1 MNPKANPSKQ
11 QNKKTS
17 PSINDATTGLPN
29 VPIPNIGGTEGSKG
43 AKANPQDSRKKFTT
57 TVRMS
62 NARPLFGIRETL
74 LRNSRLAIR
83 KCASRSGA
91 TILHDMFRMGRM
103 KFRTTN
109 TRSVATLAIRRF
121 LGEKTLSQWAIC
133 GSCMDITSKFHC
145 SPPDTSCKLSGNRPT
160 TCDIGRPVNIFLD
173 VKLRSD
179 TSSSTAA

>member
-1 MNPKANPSKQ
+1 MSQ
-11 QNKKTS
+11 FQTL
-17 PSINDATTGLPN
+17 G
-29 VPIPNIGGTEGSKG
+29 ERKG
-43 AKANPQDSRKKFTT
+43 AGEPRRIPRIHEKKFTT

-62 NARPLFGIRETL
+62 NARPSFGIRETL

-133 GSCMDITSKFHC
+133 GSCMDITSKFYC